1 MKTVLLRGGGDL
13 ASGIALRLHRCG
25 YQVIITELPEPL
37 AVRRAVSFSEA
48 VYEGQWQV
56 EEVTAKRVAT
66 AEQLQTALEQDQI
79 PVIVDPDL
87 ALLSTLNVTTYPRPE
102 RRLEVV
108 TESRSRR
115 AIPSKSVLRLRCATL
130 RIRSGAQ
137 PRSGRDT
144 HDIGRNLPLNI
155 QLETIIDARL
165 TKRPPAPLPFS
176 VSLHI
181 GIGPGFVGGEN
192 CDAVIESQRG
202 HTLGRVI
209 WQGPAQIDS
218 GLPEGEPGRVL
229 RAPADGILIGYAQI
243 GDHVEPGEIIAELA
257 GQPILAPFPGVL
269 RGLIRPG
276 IHVPQG
282 MKVGDLDKR
291 DKREYCFLVS
301 EKALAIGGGVL
312 EAILTR
318 QTKDQGQ

>member
-1 MKTVLLRGGGDL
+1 MKIVLIRGGGDL

-37 AVRRAVSFSEA
+37 SVRRAVSFSEA

-56 EEVTAKRVAT
+56 EEVTAKRVET
-66 AEQLQTALEQDQI
+66 AEQLQTALQQGEI

-87 ALLSTLNVTTYPRPE
+87 ALLSTFNRSRYGLSPYSTSVQPSNPSMNSG
-102 RRLEVV
+102 RRL
-108 TESRSRR
+108 
-115 AIPSKSVLRLRCATL
+115 
-130 RIRSGAQ
+130 Q
-137 PRSGRDT
+137 PFDT
-144 HDIGRNLPLNI
+144 ASPVRPGFS
-155 QLETIIDARL
+155 TVIDARL
-165 TKRPPAPLPFS
+165 TKRSPDPLPFS
-176 VSLHI
+176 VPLHI

-209 WQGPAQIDS
+209 WHGPGQPDS

-229 RAPADGILIGYAQI
+229 RSPADGTLIGYAQI
-243 GDHVEPGEIIAELA
+243 GDHVEPGQIIAEVD

-276 IHVPQG
+276 IYVPQG

-291 DKREYCFLVS
+291 DNREYCFLVS
-301 EKALAIGGGVL
+301 EKALAISGGVL
-312 EAILTR
+312 EAILTH

>member
-1 MKTVLLRGGGDL
+1 MKTVLIRGGGDL

-56 EEVTAKRVAT
+56 EEVTAERVET

-79 PVIVDPDL
+79 PVIIDPGL
-87 ALLSTLNVTTYPRPE
+87 AHLPTFNLKLS
-102 RRLEVV
+102 
-108 TESRSRR
+108 
-115 AIPSKSVLRLRCATL
+115 
-130 RIRSGAQ
+130 
-137 PRSGRDT
+137 
-144 HDIGRNLPLNI
+144 
-155 QLETIIDARL
+155 TIIDARL
-165 TKRPPAPLPFS
+165 TKRPPAPLPFAPP
-176 VSLHI
+176 LHI
-181 GIGPGFVGGEN
+181 GIGPGFSAGEN

-209 WQGPAQIDS
+209 WHGPGQADS
-218 GLPEGEPGRVL
+218 GLPEGDPGRVL
-229 RAPADGILIGYAQI
+229 RAPADGTLIGYAQI
-243 GDHVEPGEIIAELA
+243 GDHIEPGQTIAEVN

-312 EAILTR
+312 EAMLSFEKKGMSERI
-318 QTKDQGQ
+318 DE